1 MKLDDGFKESEKLL
15 NQLEKDVHDVYAQAT
30 KEMTKKVDNYF
41 AKYKAED
48 EKQRAKYEQGEITK
62 KEYTEWRQ
70 RKMLAGKQYVQMR
83 DTLARDLTNTDSIA
97 MKMVGD
103 KMIDVYALNMNYE
116 TYNIE
121 HETRLDTSF
130 SLYNH
135 DSVERL
141 IKTNPAI
148 LPIPKPDKMLD
159 YKWNKQHLQSA
170 LTQGILQG
178 ESITKIA
185 KRFQNVSG
193 MDERAA
199 IRNARTAM
207 TGAQNGGR
215 LDAMERANENGVE
228 VKKGWMATLDDRT
241 RDSHV
246 ELDGEEREIDE
257 EFSNGVMF
265 PGDPEGEPAEVYN
278 CRCRMIHVYPKHPV
292 DWSDLSL
299 RNTDKLGD
307 MTYEEWKEAH
317 GAKKEKEESKENETF
332 IHTEAYQSLID
343 KIAKDYNIEYREVDD
358 LQKPLTE
365 EQIIEKIGG
374 GDLTKGSCSSLSYCY
389 IGDKCGYDVTDFRGG
404 DSQEFFS
411 LRRNEKVIGN
421 LDGIEK
427 QTFIVNKEASDVAK
441 KLKDLNLPYDKEYRL
456 MCGKHAAIIRN
467 TENGYQYLELQSA
480 TRNGWKSF
488 TEKERLKVKNIVDG
502 KFEYETI
509 KEKCSMAETL
519 KNRFGCRVSKSDRP
533 IWDEASGGLL
543 MDENGLLVFGSEMEL
558 TAVDS
563 YKGNQEFKDILGY
576 INTAP
581 DKQRKGEKGYEK

>member
-30 KEMTKKVDNYF
+30 KEMTEKVDNYF

-307 MTYEEWKEAH
+307 MTYEEWKNKH
-317 GAKKEKEESKENETF
+317 K
-332 IHTEAYQSLID
+332 
-343 KIAKDYNIEYREVDD
+343 EVDD
-358 LQKPLTE
+358 
-365 EQIIEKIGG
+365 G
-374 GDLTKGSCSSLSYCY
+374 
-389 IGDKCGYDVTDFRGG
+389 
-404 DSQEFFS
+404 
-411 LRRNEKVIGN
+411 
-421 LDGIEK
+421 
-427 QTFIVNKEASDVAK
+427 
-441 KLKDLNLPYDKEYRL
+441 
-456 MCGKHAAIIRN
+456 
-467 TENGYQYLELQSA
+467 
-480 TRNGWKSF
+480 
-488 TEKERLKVKNIVDG
+488 
-502 KFEYETI
+502 
-509 KEKCSMAETL
+509 
-519 KNRFGCRVSKSDRP
+519 
-533 IWDEASGGLL
+533 
-543 MDENGLLVFGSEMEL
+543 
-558 TAVDS
+558 
-563 YKGNQEFKDILGY
+563 
-576 INTAP
+576 
-581 DKQRKGEKGYEK
+581 